1 MDQLQAVKTILHKT
15 YTEQGK
21 MDVPMFSHYKKNSVL
36 LASLLKVEQVSI
48 QNTHLRTPGKNL
60 SKYKR

>member
-21 MDVPMFSHYKKNSVL
+21 MDVPMFSHYKKKQFPVSK
-36 LASLLKVEQVSI
+36 SSKVEQVSI
-48 QNTHLRTPGKNL
+48 QNTHLCTPGKNL